1 MQTAGPDR
9 LVGAPLLP
17 AFRIVFIFIASVEVL
32 AGTVGNGLLLLFLG
46 TRRSL
51 CSRGA
56 LVHNLFIASLAVT
69 DLLAL
74 GYWMVF
80 FVLDLSLGYNPV
92 VNEEH
97 CVVNGFLITVSATCM
112 LVYRLQPMMYSLILL
127 SPGQYLV
134 PGRHILQPIPVCMSQ
149 ASLPEVLHHPSH
161 LPLVSPVLGSWT
173 SHLSSAIFRPRL
185 LLLHSQEAHLLVLYW
200 ANVRLTSLNRARVKE
215 KDNDNEDDNE
225 VSEVCQTEARNENKS
240 RTKEKENESREDGND
255 SRNQMV
261 DEDERGNRTNIDS
274 KDVVPKK
281 VQCVNIISL
290 ALCQGECSHEDDRQK
305 GHGENREDRTSLYE
319 APEAENRG
327 KVKDCR
333 FDVCHRTRSRSFADS
348 TQDFEDCTH
357 ERSQDGW
364 LMPDH
369 VTDELGFGE
378 GIERSSECSKKGDKE
393 EAISTS
399 QFRVFQSRRQSSRNM
414 QTEEDRRPAWSRL
427 TSKTSTDES
436 CVTSLHRHHRRQRS
450 REVAFVRSLC
460 VVCFLFFVGF
470 FPYTVINVVDF
481 YWTVPPEVLIFSN
494 LLLFF
499 NSAVNWI
506 VYGVMNPTYR
516 RGYAELVRG
525 CLKRVARE
533 TGTGSGAATNLP
545 STSTPPKKYASHMSD
560 VNHT

>member
-1 MQTAGPDR
+1 MTT
-9 LVGAPLLP
+9 L
-17 AFRIVFIFIASVEVL
+17 FC
-32 AGTVGNGLLLLFLG
+32 TVSLFLI
-46 TRRSL
+46 S
-51 CSRGA
+51 
-56 LVHNLFIASLAVT
+56 
-69 DLLAL
+69 
-74 GYWMVF
+74 YW
-80 FVLDLSLGYNPV
+80 N
-92 VNEEH
+92 
-97 CVVNGFLITVSATCM
+97 
-112 LVYRLQPMMYSLILL
+112 YS
-127 SPGQYLV
+127 
-134 PGRHILQPIPVCMSQ
+134 
-149 ASLPEVLHHPSH
+149 
-161 LPLVSPVLGSWT
+161 
-173 SHLSSAIFRPRL
+173 IFR
-185 LLLHSQEAHLLVLYW
+185 YW

-225 VSEVCQTEARNENKS
+225 VPEVCQTEGRNESKS
-240 RTKEKENESREDGND
+240 RTKEKKGNESREDGND
-255 SRNQMV
+255 SRNEMV
-261 DEDERGNRTNIDS
+261 DEDERGNRTNIHR
-274 KDVVPKK
+274 KDVLPKK

-305 GHGENREDRTSLYE
+305 GHGENREDRTSLSE
-319 APEAENRG
+319 AAEAENWR
-327 KVKDCR
+327 KVKDCQ
-333 FDVCHRTRSRSFADS
+333 FDVCHRTRSRSLGDE
-348 TQDFEDCTH
+348 TQDFGGCTQ

-378 GIERSSECSKKGDKE
+378 GTERSSDCSKTEDKE
-393 EAISTS
+393 EEEATSTS
-399 QFRVFQSRRQSSRNM
+399 QCRVFQSRRWSSRNM

-436 CVTSLHRHHRRQRS
+436 CVMSLHRHHRRQRS

-533 TGTGSGAATNLP
+533 TGNGLGARANLP
-545 STSTPPKKYASHMSD
+545 STSTQPKKNASDMND
-560 VNHT
+560 ANHT